1 MFVEF
6 TRTIRK
12 FRGIII
18 GWGIG
23 LAVYSLLM
31 VGIYSDI
38 ALIDFSGYLASF
50 PEELM
55 AFLGSSFTSLSAPEG
70 YLDVCFFNIMMVIM
84 GILAVGAGAKLLS
97 QGEGDGVPDPILSY
111 PAGRSGIFWGRVL
124 GFLATLVILL
134 TIAWL
139 SWAIPAGASGLD
151 LTALELARP
160 FLPLLA
166 QLALFGFL
174 AILLSQVLPSSR
186 MASMFTGAA
195 LVGNYLLVGLANIYP
210 DLEKI
215 SRITPIHIYQG
226 GKAIS
231 GLNTDWLIILA
242 ELVVLFLLLGWYLFL
257 IRDNRVIGEGG
268 WKLSFH
274 HSADK
279 TEHDIPFLRRL
290 NQSVSFLF
298 PRLVFGLL
306 VLAFITYASFLGLDM
321 ARGVPFKQAA
331 GDSVVKTM
339 DYASDALRG
348 DLGETS
354 SGSVSLLS
362 KPVVEVIPD
371 VLIRSLGLL
380 GVSLLVS
387 AVVGVILAVLIAGRR
402 SGITLAALM
411 VSIVGVSVPSFFAA
425 LLLQMGTI
433 KLTQFYGKSLL
444 PVGGFGWDDHLILP
458 VLVLAA
464 RPLAQIT
471 RVTYITVEDIL
482 KQDYV
487 RTAYSK
493 GLRSIYVMAVHITR
507 NAAVPVLTTIG
518 LSLRFA
524 LSSLPIVEY
533 FFGWQ
538 GLGYTLLQSI
548 SNRDDDLTIGL
559 ALCLGILFILVN
571 LFLDWSY
578 ILIDPRLR
586 DQGAN
591 VRGGKKGFWGFWKNL
606 IKNVRTFLAD
616 KPWLRWLPGK
626 KEASQSPFREIID
639 QREDGFTYYD
649 TLAMGKARLR
659 VWLKGTLGNPALLIG
674 VVIVTSLAL
683 VMFFSPQLSPH
694 SPYQTQGLTIEDG
707 ELLVPPFKPDKV
719 YPWGTDP
726 LGRDIM
732 SLILSGAQQT
742 FTLAIF
748 VVVVRLVV
756 GFLLGALAGWFSGS
770 WLDRFVL
777 GASETIAAFPALL
790 LVMVLILG
798 IGIRQGM
805 QPFIIAMSFI
815 GWSEIMQYVRSKV
828 LEIKPQLFIESA
840 EAAGAHSGRILG
852 KHVFPNIIPGLV
864 SILSLE
870 MGAVLMLLG
879 ELGFIG
885 IFIGGGA
892 FAEIE
897 IWGPPY
903 HYSDVPEWGAL
914 LSNIRLYARSY
925 PWTALYPAGAFFVA
939 ITGFNFLG
947 EGIRRFIETVG
958 IAATRLIIN
967 KYTLAVFGLLAGV
980 FFWFRGTT
988 GSTAIFIQQA
998 ESFQGERAY
1007 AYLDILSDP
1016 RWEGR
1021 SLGTAGMDQAAA
1033 YIAGEFEALGLQPA
1047 GEEFTYFQTRT
1058 REFEYLTREPTLKFY
1073 DGSPEL
1079 VYHEDFV
1086 EFVGYYQNLG
1096 SAKGE
1101 MVFLGLGDL
1110 MQTGQWFRNFPA
1122 LDELDFSG
1130 QIVVVLNERDAGIL
1144 HDIPKDGLLIVTED
1158 ESLINQRTTLSA
1170 RSPFFNP
1177 FGSTE
1182 TIGQNTPILRISTEV
1197 ANNLLEGTGYQ
1208 VNSLKIRV
1216 DDLKQDEC
1224 LIIPTGIEAA
1234 MTVQGSVVEDFEV
1247 RNVIGHLPGNKGDPK
1262 AQMDNKLVVVMAQ
1275 YDSPPLIRGASAPQ
1289 AANNNASGVALMLE
1303 LIRTMQESGYQP
1315 NRTFLFIAY
1324 AGEGQEGGEWVY
1336 PDISKF
1342 LQAKGGFSKY
1352 LDLEAIIG
1360 IRGVGAGGGEEVMLS
1375 TQGSLRL
1382 VELFESSAR
1391 KLGIPVT
1398 KADSQ
1403 VDLSILFNE
1412 GNNVPVAE
1420 ASFVGVHWEEWWDT
1434 GGTMDDNMDTIDL
1447 EKLQQAGEVLSLG
1460 VMVMGYEL
1468 NY

>member
-6 TRTIRK
+6 IRTLRK
-12 FRGIII
+12 FRGNIL

-23 LAVYSLLM
+23 LAAYSLLL

-50 PEELM
+50 PNGMM
-55 AFLGSSFTSLSAPEG
+55 AFFGSSFASLSSPEG
-70 YLDVCFFNIMMVIM
+70 YLDVTFFNTMTVIL
-84 GILAVGAGAKLLS
+84 GILAVGMGAQLLS
-97 QGEGDGVPDPILSY
+97 KDEEDGVLDLILSY

-124 GFLATLVILL
+124 GFLATLIILL
-134 TIAWL
+134 AIAWL
-139 SWAIPAGASGLD
+139 SWTIPAGASELD
-151 LTALELARP
+151 LTPLELARP

-186 MASMFTGAA
+186 MAGMVTGAI
-195 LVGNYLLVGLANIYP
+195 LVGNYLLEGLANINP
-210 DLEKI
+210 GLEKI
-215 SRITPIHIYQG
+215 SRITPLHIYQG

-231 GLNTDWLIILA
+231 GLNSDWLVILV
-242 ELVVLFLLLGWYLFL
+242 ELVVLFLLLSWYFFL
-257 IRDNRVIGEGG
+257 TRDIRIAREGG
-268 WKLSFH
+268 WKLNLQEKITMS
-274 HSADK
+274 K
-279 TEHDIPFLRRL
+279 LNRPFLRRFT
-290 NQSVSFLF
+290 QSVSFLI

-321 ARGVPFKQAA
+321 ARGVPFEQAA
-331 GDSVVKTM
+331 ADSVIKTL
-339 DYASDALRG
+339 DYASDALQG

-354 SGSVSLLS
+354 SGSISLLS
-362 KPVVEVIPD
+362 KPVVEVVPD
-371 VLIRSLGLL
+371 VLTRSMGLL

-387 AVVGVILAVLIAGRR
+387 AVFGVILGVLIAGRR

-411 VSIVGVSVPSFFAA
+411 ASIAGVSVPSFFAA
-425 LLLQMGTI
+425 LLLQMGAI
-433 KLTQFYGKSLL
+433 KLTQFAGKSLL
-444 PVGGFGWDDHLILP
+444 PVGGFGWDKHLILP

-471 RVTYITVEDIL
+471 RVTYVTVEDIL

-493 GLRSIYVMAVHITR
+493 GLRSLYVTAVHVVR
-507 NAAVPVLTTIG
+507 NAAIPVLTTIG

-548 SNRDDDLTIGL
+548 SKRDDDLTIVL

-571 LFLDWSY
+571 LLLDLSY
-578 ILIDPRLR
+578 TIIDPRMR

-591 VRGGKKGFWGFWKNL
+591 VRGGKKGFVGFWKDL
-606 IKNVRTFLAD
+606 IQDIRAFLAD
-616 KPWLRWLPGK
+616 KPWQRWLPRK
-626 KEASQSPFREIID
+626 NEAGPSPFREIID

-649 TLAMGKARLR
+649 TLEMGKNRIR
-659 VWLKGTLGNPALLIG
+659 VWLKGTLGNPALVIG
-674 VVIVTSLAL
+674 VGIVATLVVIML
-683 VMFFSPQLSPH
+683 FSPQLTPH
-694 SPYQTQGLTIEDG
+694 SPYTTQGLTIVDG
-707 ELLVPPFKPDKV
+707 ELLVPPFKPDDV

-732 SLILSGAQQT
+732 SLVLSGAQQT
-742 FTLAIF
+742 FTLAIT
-748 VVVVRLVV
+748 VVAVRLVV

-815 GWSEIMQYVRSKV
+815 GWGEIMQYVRSKV
-828 LEIKPQLFIESA
+828 LEIKPKLFIESA
-840 EAAGAHSGRILG
+840 AAAGAHSGRILG

-892 FAEIE
+892 WAQME

-939 ITGFNFLG
+939 IMGFNFLG
-947 EGIRRFIETVG
+947 EGIRRFIDTVG
-958 IAATRLIIN
+958 IAATRLIFN
-967 KYTLAVFGLLAGV
+967 KYTLAVAGILAGV
-980 FFWFRGTT
+980 FFWFRGAT
-988 GSTAIFIQQA
+988 GSTVIFINQA
-998 ESFQGERAY
+998 ETFQGERAY

-1021 SLGTAGMDQAAA
+1021 SLGTEGMDQAAE
-1033 YIAGEFEALGLQPA
+1033 YIAGEFQALGLQPA
-1047 GEEFTYFQTRT
+1047 GESLTYFQTRT
-1058 REFEYLTREPTLKFY
+1058 RDFQYLTREPTLEFY
-1073 DGSPEL
+1073 DDSTEL

-1096 SAKGE
+1096 SVKGE

-1130 QIVVVLNERDAGIL
+1130 QIVVVLSEQNVGMI
-1144 HDIPKDGLLIVTED
+1144 HDVPKGGLLVVTED
-1158 ESLINQRTTLSA
+1158 KSIMDQRTTLSS

-1182 TIGQNTPILRISTEV
+1182 SIGQDTPILRISTEV
-1197 ANNLLEGTGYQ
+1197 ANHLLEGTGYQ
-1208 VNSLKIRV
+1208 LNSLKIRV
-1216 DDLKQDEC
+1216 DDLKQDEF

-1234 MTVQGSVVEDFEV
+1234 MTVQGSVEEDFEV
-1247 RNVIGHLPGNKGDPK
+1247 RNVIGHLPGTKGDPR

-1275 YDSPPLIRGASAPQ
+1275 YDSPPLMGGAAVPQ

-1336 PDISKF
+1336 PDVSKF
-1342 LQAKGGFSKY
+1342 LQAKPGFSTH

-1360 IRGVGAGGGEEVMLS
+1360 IRGVGAGAGEAVMLS

-1391 KLGIPVT
+1391 RLGIPVT
-1398 KADSQ
+1398 RAESQ
-1403 VDLSILFNE
+1403 VDLSTLFDESINA
-1412 GNNVPVAE
+1412 PTAE
-1420 ASFVGVHWEEWWDT
+1420 APFVGIFWDEWWET
-1434 GGTMDDNMDTIDL
+1434 GGTMDDNMDTIDP
-1447 EKLQQAGEVLSLG
+1447 EKLQQTGEVLSLG
-1460 VMVMGYEL
+1460 VMVIGFEL